1 MTQAKVKINM
11 LRMIALFSIR
21 RGAGFWLLQVVLISA
36 GVAWASYYAVDRP
49 AHRTRPPLRQM
60 PLVIEPKYDE
70 PAVISDQRL
79 REVLRKLVLRR
90 GTEATKI
97 NHVDHALR
105 LWGIEAEF
113 DDAGAL
119 SGREMR
125 SLLLDHRQ
133 FAEDFGHE
141 TPPLLIDTES
151 GVRVRMQEGHA
162 SSSHRDHTLACLAEV
177 ATPVDFEVWTP
188 QGPATLRSMLEH
200 SLDSFR
206 LNQQEYEWS
215 ALAYVLYLPP
225 LRGWVTREGQEITF
239 DRLAERIMREELTRG
254 VCVANHRMHAL
265 VAILR
270 VDDQMPIIADAT
282 RSRVLAYLA
291 GVTSRLV
298 ATQHE
303 EGYWDVDWAEPSA
316 GEKSAERA
324 VTGGL
329 VGDRILATGHPME
342 WWALAP
348 KEVLPPREVLIAAGK
363 WLGDTILGLSDD
375 EVTSYYTYLSHAGRA
390 LSLWR
395 GRFPAQVDL
404 KDSAQQQQL
413 TGGQSRLDRADSALT
428 PTPWIVRTRS
438 LLLTESRVDVQQTKH
453 SLTPSR
459 SGARREEDVL
469 KSQVTNTPR
478 VGTVVRRAGAGSPQ
492 NGTPSAYL

>member
-21 RGAGFWLLQVVLISA
+21 RGPGFWLLQAVLISA
-36 GVAWASYYAVDRP
+36 GIAWASYYVVDR
-49 AHRTRPPLRQM
+49 AADQMRLSLRQM

-90 GTEATKI
+90 DAAGTKI

-105 LWGIEAEF
+105 FWGIEAEF
-113 DDAGAL
+113 DDASAL

-133 FAEDFGHE
+133 FAEDYGHE
-141 TPPLLIDTES
+141 TAPLLIDTEH

-188 QGPATLRSMLEH
+188 QGPATLRSLLEH

-225 LRGWVTREGQEITF
+225 LRGWVTSEGQEITF
-239 DRLAERIMREELTRG
+239 DRLAERIMREDLTRG

-270 VDDQMPIIADAT
+270 VDDQMPIITDAT

-291 GVTSRLV
+291 GVTSRFV

-375 EVTSYYTYLSHAGRA
+375 EVRSYYTYLSHAGRA

-404 KDSAQQQQL
+404 TDSAGQQAL
-413 TGGQSRLDRADSALT
+413 PAARPRSHRDESALA
-428 PTPWIVRTRS
+428 PTPRIVRTRS
-438 LLLTESRVDVQQTKH
+438 LLLTESALDVQQTKH
-453 SLTPSR
+453 SLA
-459 SGARREEDVL
+459 SGRCGTRQEEDVL

-478 VGTVVRRAGAGSPQ
+478 VGAVLRRAGSGSPK